1 MGAKSPMGTAKV
13 GEDPGATEMP
23 SAVRPP
29 TVAAGAL
36 LLGAGGARPGPQMCP
51 ASASRRPTAAA
62 RFRCVFVCS
71 LCGGSRSLLACF
83 VSRMNLETKRR
94 PLGLGRH
101 DNCISDSQLLELSSR
116 PPSPWLPTKERRP
129 PPPGRGERRGGT
141 GGSEGRA
148 GGRWGEVRPSGAG
161 REGARGHG
169 NLDDRQAW
177 AWPRTPQRWTV
188 ALATSDHLR
197 EPNGRMG
204 RSEEPP
210 DINPNCPLQSS
221 SLIPPR

>member
-1 MGAKSPMGTAKV
+1 MGTAKV

-36 LLGAGGARPGPQMCP
+36 LLGAGGARPGPQTCP

-161 REGARGHG
+161 REGARGRGGMETWTTGRPGRGPGHHHAG
-169 NLDDRQAW
+169 QWLWLRQITSGSPTAGW
-177 AWPRTPQRWTV
+177 GARKNRLILTQTVPSSPR
-188 ALATSDHLR
+188 H
-197 EPNGRMG
+197 
-204 RSEEPP
+204 
-210 DINPNCPLQSS
+210 
-221 SLIPPR
+221 

>member
-1 MGAKSPMGTAKV
+1 MGTAKV

-36 LLGAGGARPGPQMCP
+36 LLGAGGARPGPQTCP

-161 REGARGHG
+161 REGAWKPGRPAGLG
-169 NLDDRQAW
+169 VAPDTTTLDSGFGYVRSPPGAQRQDGALG
-177 AWPRTPQRWTV
+177 RT
-188 ALATSDHLR
+188 A
-197 EPNGRMG
+197 
-204 RSEEPP
+204 
-210 DINPNCPLQSS
+210 
-221 SLIPPR
+221 